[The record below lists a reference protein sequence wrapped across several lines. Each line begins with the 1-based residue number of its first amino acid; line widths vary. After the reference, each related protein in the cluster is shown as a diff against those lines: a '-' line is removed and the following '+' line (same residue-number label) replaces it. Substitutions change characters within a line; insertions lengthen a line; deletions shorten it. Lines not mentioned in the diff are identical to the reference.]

1 MKVGPFDLPGYY
13 FGDAVELLRELPD
26 NSIHCCVTSPPYWG
40 LRSYL
45 AGDDPNKGLE
55 IGAEATPW
63 DYVDTMTA
71 VFREVRRVL
80 REDGTCWLNLGD
92 TYAAGRGPQVSDSK
106 RRGQAPK
113 DAWNGSSKV
122 PDGLK
127 AKDLCLIPY
136 RVAIALQKDGW
147 WVRSNIV
154 WEKAN
159 PMPESV
165 SDRPTAA
172 HESVFLLTKS
182 GRYYYDSDAVRE
194 PDCGRASGNKSRV
207 VAAAG
212 ERQRT
217 NTHLGSSVPWEPGPG
232 RNLRNVWSMATKPY
246 KGSHY
251 AAMPPALVE
260 KCVKAGCPKGGIVMD
275 PFLGSGTVAQVA
287 EDHGRQWLGFD
298 LDERNEQLIRERTS
312 QTSLLRLAYNG
323 EDHVGN

>member
-1 MKVGPFDLPGYY
+1 MRVGPFDIPGYY

-45 AGDDPNKGLE
+45 AGDDPNKDLE
-55 IGAEATPW
+55 IGAEMTPW
-63 DYVDTMTA
+63 DYVDTMVL

-92 TYAAGRGPQVSDSK
+92 TYAAGRGPQVSDGK

-113 DAWNGSSKV
+113 DAWNGAARV

-127 AKDLCLIPY
+127 AKDLCLVPY
-136 RVAIALQKDGW
+136 RVAIALQEDGW
-147 WVRSNIV
+147 WLRSNIV
-154 WEKAN
+154 WAKTN

-165 SDRPTAA
+165 SDRPTSS
-172 HESVFLLTKS
+172 HESLFLLTKS
-182 GRYYYDSDAVRE
+182 SKYFYDADAVKE
-194 PDCGRASGNKSRV
+194 DLLHPGAVVSAGFGGNKKNGSYTYSGNEYD
-207 VAAAG
+207 AG
-212 ERQRT
+212 D
-217 NTHLGSSVPWEPGPG
+217 LDG

-260 KCVKAGCPKGGIVMD
+260 KCVKAGCPKGGVVLD

-298 LDERNEQLIRERTS
+298 LDERNEPLIKERTS
-312 QTSLLRLAYNG
+312 QTSLLRWAYSGG
-323 EDHVGN
+323 EDVRS

>member
-106 RRGQAPK
+106 RRGQAPR

-127 AKDLCLIPY
+127 AKDLCLVPY
-136 RVAIALQKDGW
+136 RVAIALQEDGW
-147 WVRSNIV
+147 WLRSNIV
-154 WEKAN
+154 WAKTN

-165 SDRPTAA
+165 SDRPTSS
-172 HESVFLLTKS
+172 HESLFLLTKS
-182 GRYYYDSDAVRE
+182 SKYFYDTAAVKEDLLR
-194 PDCGRASGNKSRV
+194 PGAVVSAGLGGNKKNGSHTYSGNEYD
-207 VAAAG
+207 AG
-212 ERQRT
+212 G
-217 NTHLGSSVPWEPGPG
+217 LDG